1 MSAHASPTTAPAA
14 VIRAPRHVRHVSRH
28 AGCLGCGS
36 NGIVFLANTVVGG
49 KVDESQQHAF
59 KIEKCHF
66 PTGADGGLPPLSRTR
81 AQHTLAASGRQL
93 QCCQWLRHENRP
105 ARPRPDPIHCVYLD
119 CVGDELFRTEGDAP
133 GLTAWTGLTVR
144 SRRLREYKYNLELA
158 EAAAA
163 PEPQVGCAATGT
175 RDAWTSCKHCSP
187 ILLLRNLRA
196 VRLVRPAASRAQA
209 EPGHD
214 NVVIAKRVGR

>member
-1 MSAHASPTTAPAA
+1 MYARTGDAARRSQNEEPEGCERDSVVRKYALATAAGRVSAHASPTTAPAA

-81 AQHTLAASGRQL
+81 AQHTLAASGR
-93 QCCQWLRHENRP
+93 
-105 ARPRPDPIHCVYLD
+105 A
-119 CVGDELFRTEGDAP
+119 
-133 GLTAWTGLTVR
+133 
-144 SRRLREYKYNLELA
+144 S
-158 EAAAA
+158 AAS
-163 PEPQVGCAATGT
+163 GCAMKTGPRGLGLILFIACT
-175 RDAWTSCKHCSP
+175 WT
-187 ILLLRNLRA
+187 A
-196 VRLVRPAASRAQA
+196 
-209 EPGHD
+209 
-214 NVVIAKRVGR
+214 